1 MIANITE
8 PLPQVRHSLLWFI
21 LGCHDPLRWSL
32 ILLHPFCR
40 REHQG
45 TETEC
50 RFHEGKQKDML
61 DLKSGT
67 CFGSRSLG
75 KSTLRKYPLCL
86 DWKGSWGFLD
96 SSGGKESACN
106 AGDPGSISGSGR
118 SPGEGHRN
126 PLQYSC
132 LENFHVQRS
141 LEGYSPWG
149 HKESDTTEWLST
161 AQRVVGSSWRGMK
174 KKILR
179 QRKVLLWEAPYYVNA
194 IELEWLMSGGEK
206 ELPEEPHPCL
216 RCPDP
221 PRSLPE
227 FLKIWEL
234 I

>member
-86 DWKGSWGFLD
+86 DWKGSWGFLG

-118 SPGEGHRN
+118 SPEERIGF
-126 PLQYSC
+126 PLQYSRASLMAQMVKKLPAVWETWVQLLGQEDP
-132 LENFHVQRS
+132 LEKDTATHSSIPAWRISMCRAAWKSTVHGVTKSRTQ
-141 LEGYSPWG
+141 L
-149 HKESDTTEWLST
+149 SD
-161 AQRVVGSSWRGMK
+161 
-174 KKILR
+174 
-179 QRKVLLWEAPYYVNA
+179 
-194 IELEWLMSGGEK
+194 
-206 ELPEEPHPCL
+206 
-216 RCPDP
+216 
-221 PRSLPE
+221 
-227 FLKIWEL
+227 
-234 I
+234 